1 MTVRQHAQSSD
12 EFFYGPEGEVGGK
25 KGLLTSEVKRSPRKA
40 RKQDA
45 VAHAPAPVSPI
56 AVETK
61 AVKNVGRKKGILS
74 TEIKLPSRKARKQ
87 EAQEQAAVPVL
98 PAAETR
104 VERGR
109 VAERPVRAVD
119 PLPAAP
125 RPKRVVPVVA
135 PPLPAAEPPP
145 VPLPV
150 SAPPAPLTVSAP
162 PAPLTVSA
170 PPAPASD
177 LEAPTPLPPA
187 VSTPVPSFDVN
198 APGSAPPVGPAAT
211 RWKRVGGML
220 VPDDGPGAPTPMSG
234 AQQEPA
240 EVTASQPFV
249 ATPPPL
255 TEVPTNIRLAT
266 PQVGTAEAPSPFAIP
281 TGVASRP
288 DVADLTDTLD
298 DSQPPTPRKSFKRRR
313 RGRLLP
319 ALIAGLLVSG
329 AAGYFA
335 YTKSSTD
342 AELVSF
348 RYAYEAGDKR
358 TYDIT
363 MQMDMKPS
371 GLPDSA
377 PFQGTMNATMGLD
390 VVSKVED
397 GSTIIEIEMSNIS
410 VQPNLGTGGDIGKMR
425 VSIAPDGRV
434 TKVEGVGGPFG
445 AAGIDVG
452 SFLNI
457 PGGGATDSAS
467 SQFLFPQFPNEGVRP
482 GDSWTEETV
491 LPLPFSDDPIKV
503 TSVGT
508 FEGYEQTTYGQAAQ
522 MHHVVTMPMNFSFT
536 LAELFQSMAEIT
548 EGGAPPV
555 PLEAQGARFVINGSM
570 KMITDSLVLPGGGD
584 ITKMVGTTE
593 MDLDMHIEGVP
604 ASALEGSP
612 GEFSMAGTMS
622 MTILRTDGAP
632 AT

>member
-1 MTVRQHAQSSD
+1 MTVRQPAQSSD
-12 EFFYGPEGEVGGK
+12 EFFYGPEGEGGRK
-25 KGLLTSEVKRSPRKA
+25 RGMPSGDIKRPSRKRSW
-40 RKQDA
+40 
-45 VAHAPAPVSPI
+45 S
-56 AVETK
+56 
-61 AVKNVGRKKGILS
+61 
-74 TEIKLPSRKARKQ
+74 KARKQ
-87 EAQEQAAVPVL
+87 EPEHVDVPALEV
-98 PAAETR
+98 AETKVNR
-104 VERGR
+104 SAQAV
-109 VAERPVRAVD
+109 ERPVRTAD

-125 RPKRVVPVVA
+125 KPKRVVPVVTA
-135 PPLPAAEPPP
+135 PPAASPPP
-145 VPLPV
+145 VQPPPPPV
-150 SAPPAPLTVSAP
+150 SAPQAPARVEAQAPAPQP
-162 PAPLTVSA
+162 PP
-170 PPAPASD
+170 
-177 LEAPTPLPPA
+177 
-187 VSTPVPSFDVN
+187 VSTPMPSFDVN
-198 APGSAPPVGPAAT
+198 ASGSAPAAPGPAPT
-211 RWKRVGGML
+211 RWKSVGGML
-220 VPDDGPGAPTPMSG
+220 VPDDGPDAPPPIPV
-234 AQQEPA
+234 AQQAPA
-240 EVTASQPFV
+240 
-249 ATPPPL
+249 
-255 TEVPTNIRLAT
+255 
-266 PQVGTAEAPSPFAIP
+266 AEATATQPLPFAIP
-281 TGVASRP
+281 TGVASHP
-288 DVADLTDTLD
+288 DVADPNETLD
-298 DSQPPTPRKSFKRRR
+298 ANSSDSEPPTLRQDFKRRR

-319 ALIAGLLVSG
+319 ALIAALLVSG

-335 YTKSSTD
+335 YPKSSTD

-358 TYDIT
+358 IYDIT

-390 VVSKVED
+390 VVSKAED

-410 VQPNLGTGGDIGKMR
+410 VQPNLGTGPGDIGKMR

-491 LPLPFSDDPIKV
+491 LPLPFSVDPIKV

-508 FEGYEQTTYGQAAQ
+508 FEGYEQTTYGRAAQ

-536 LAELFQSMAEIT
+536 LAELFQSMAAIT

-555 PLEAQGARFVINGSM
+555 PIEAQGARFVISGSM

-584 ITKMVGTTE
+584 ITKMSGTTE
-593 MDLDMHIEGVP
+593 MDLNMHIEGVP

-612 GEFSMAGTMS
+612 GEFSMAGTIS
-622 MTILRTDGAP
+622 MTILRTDGV
-632 AT
+632 